1 LKKQQYTD
9 NILTGISIETFCREY
24 DDILLGNKNSGS
36 TLLMSRRHG
45 NKVTDDILRY
55 VFEYYLGMTHTDVR
69 DRLTLDILKSL
80 KLMPFVKRIPCPE
93 ELDENKDLFYIA
105 YRLYP
110 ETRTANAADLVK
122 KVYFEVVDG
131 KRDKYPR
138 LFFDSAGGWARAK
151 ICLLAMIGEY
161 LPFSDIGELYAFFAD
176 ERKAVETLGK
186 RKLLTPLRD
195 MFETPLEYL
204 HESLPERQKSEYR
217 YAMHTDPNFEP
228 EDWQEYWD
236 DVPIPGKAV

>member
-9 NILTGISIETFCREY
+9 NILTGISIETFRREY
-24 DDILLGNKNSGS
+24 DEILLGNKNSGS
-36 TLLMSRRHG
+36 TLLMSRHRG

-69 DRLTLDILKSL
+69 DRLTLDVLKSL
-80 KLMPFVKRIPCPE
+80 KLMPFVKRVPCPE

-105 YRLYP
+105 FRLYP

-122 KVYFEVVDG
+122 KVYFEVAEG

-161 LPFSDIGELYAFFAD
+161 LPLSDIGELYAFFAD
-176 ERKAVETLGK
+176 GRKAAETLEK
-186 RKLLTPLRD
+186 RKLMTPLRD
-195 MFETPLEYL
+195 MFDTPLEYL
-204 HESLPERQKSEYR
+204 HESLPEKTEER
-217 YAMHTDPNFEP
+217 
-228 EDWQEYWD
+228 
-236 DVPIPGKAV
+236 VPLRHAHGSGL